1 MMDTLKLGK
10 FVKGEAS
17 KQGKE
22 GGRVM
27 TGAKAPFGIPSDI
40 KKAGKA

>member
-10 FVKGEAS
+10 FAKGEA

-22 GGRVM
+22 GKIM
-27 TGAKAPFGIPSDI
+27 IGAKAPFGISDI
-40 KKAGKA
+40 KLKAGKA